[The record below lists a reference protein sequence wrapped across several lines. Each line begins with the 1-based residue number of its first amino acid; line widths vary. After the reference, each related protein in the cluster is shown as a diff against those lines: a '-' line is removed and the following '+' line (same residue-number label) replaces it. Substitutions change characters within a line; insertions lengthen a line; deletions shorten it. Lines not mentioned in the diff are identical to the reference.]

1 VKNRQNRKDNP
12 IDQLINELIESP
24 IELVELTL
32 FFVVIALLLAELG
45 QNEMLSPLKEIFDMF
60 LLASD
65 VAFYILLIGA
75 ILYLYHLYE
84 DNKNRYRGI

>member
-1 VKNRQNRKDNP
+1 MK
-12 IDQLINELIESP
+12 
-24 IELVELTL
+24 LVEATL

-45 QNEMLSPLKEIFDMF
+45 HNEMLFPLKEIFDMF

-75 ILYLYHLYE
+75 ILYLYQLYE
-84 DNKNRYRGI
+84 DNENRYRGI